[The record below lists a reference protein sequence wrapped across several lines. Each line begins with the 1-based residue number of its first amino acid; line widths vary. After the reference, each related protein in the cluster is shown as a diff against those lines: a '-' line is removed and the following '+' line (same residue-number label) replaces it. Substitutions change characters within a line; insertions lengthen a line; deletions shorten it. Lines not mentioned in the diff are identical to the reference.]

1 MSKWQCEEVRIMTV
15 ITKLSDDE
23 INKIQNLWTEGYSV
37 TQIAEMTKHSKSSV
51 SKYVHQVHSEPP
63 KNIVGT
69 APPDEVPVHSLERP
83 LEHPP
88 SDPPILPP
96 EETPQETIVTP
107 IEQAKR
113 AKTIET
119 KHLKPSAPLPPYEE
133 VPDPAAWLE
142 SFLSSYALKPAFI
155 QVQINRVARRR
166 ELPHPS
172 DLMADIQQMD
182 SGQKNLRQ
190 ISYIIEEYDYGM
202 RDYMKKYEIQQ
213 KPVSPHYGIPLPET
227 RYERRERYGG
237 YNAPS
242 GEYDPYQERRPEPST
257 YRNPY
262 YDNYPPPEQR
272 GAPIGYNQPPSVV
285 SELERYARIQNLM
298 KEAQEKNPM
307 LEQLQQ
313 ANVAIATELAEIKA
327 ERSREIASKLDR
339 MESTVQQYLVREQS
353 QQDKIREL
361 EMSQTQKT
369 VTESDL
375 KMQEI
380 ADKHTLEM
388 RKLDEKGKTRD
399 TIAGAVTTGFSQV
412 GQAIF
417 RTAQEQGEIEQ
428 EPTDRYT
435 DGRHMWQAECPY
447 CQTMITAPASAKTII
462 CPRCSKQLEVSDQ
475 TEISP
480 SPTTSASFT
489 VKPEEQIVIP
499 PSPKIDEPKVTLDE
513 EPREGYA
520 IADCP
525 YCKKKIE
532 IPKQAT
538 IVECP
543 YCAKRLQVQSP
554 KETQVE
560 THEEIPESIPDELFE
575 SIPEKKTEDEAEVKP
590 EVPDWREQ
598 QKMPEKKSNEI
609 VENTKTSD
617 ESEKAVKKVDTEIK
631 KEEFSPKE
639 KQDIEKIAENIAI
652 GEGVKKLEGELKKQD
667 LSHTKPFVC
676 EECGKEFE
684 REQQLKGHRLHHL
697 KEKKKKKKE
706 GVNDEKETN
715 IKNK

>member
-1 MSKWQCEEVRIMTV
+1 MSKWQYEEVRIMV
-15 ITKLSDDE
+15 AITKLSDEE
-23 INKIQNLWTEGYSV
+23 IKKIQDLWTEGYSV

-51 SKYVHQVHSEPP
+51 SKYVHQVHSRPP
-63 KNIVGT
+63 ENATET
-69 APPDEVPVHSLERP
+69 ATQYTPPMQSTEYPPD
-83 LEHPP
+83 
-88 SDPPILPP
+88 DPPIISPETPP
-96 EETPQETIVTP
+96 ETTVTP

-119 KHLKPSAPLPPYEE
+119 RHLQPASPLPPYEE

-142 SFLSSYALKPAFI
+142 KFLSSYRLHPAFI

-202 RDYMKKYEIQQ
+202 RDYMKKYEMQQ

-227 RYERRERYGG
+227 RYERHDRYGG
-237 YNAPS
+237 YDTS
-242 GEYDPYQERRPEPST
+242 REHDPYRERRSLPT
-257 YRNPY
+257 YPRDPY

-272 GAPIGYNQPPSVV
+272 GMPSGYNQPPSVV

-298 KEAQEKNPM
+298 KEAQERNPM
-307 LEQLQQ
+307 LDQLQQ
-313 ANVAIATELAEIKA
+313 ANTSIATELAEIKA
-327 ERSREIASKLDR
+327 ERSREIADKLNR
-339 MESTVQQYLVREQS
+339 LELSIQQYQGREQS

-361 EMSQTQKT
+361 ETRQTQKT

-380 ADKHTLEM
+380 TDKQTLEM

-399 TIAGAVTTGFSQV
+399 AIAGAVTTGFSQV

-417 RTAQEQGEIEQ
+417 RTAQEQGENEP
-428 EPTDRYT
+428 EPTERYT

-447 CQTMITAPASAKTII
+447 CQTMITAPSSAKTII
-462 CPRCSKQLEVSDQ
+462 CPGCSKQLEVSDQ
-475 TEISP
+475 AEIP
-480 SPTTSASFT
+480 TSPTTSASFT
-489 VKPEEQIVIP
+489 VKPEDQIVLP
-499 PSPKIDEPKVTLDE
+499 PLSKEDEPKMTLDE
-513 EPREGYA
+513 EPRDGYA

-543 YCAKRLQVQSP
+543 YCAKRLQVQP
-554 KETQVE
+554 PEETPVK
-560 THEEIPESIPDELFE
+560 TPEEIHEPIPQEILDTIPDEKTGTEKEIEE
-575 SIPEKKTEDEAEVKP
+575 SGL
-590 EVPDWREQ
+590 PDWREQ
-598 QKMPEKKSNEI
+598 QKMPVDQEAKKTEGEHVYIDKEIPPMDSPPMKVEEK
-609 VENTKTSD
+609 V
-617 ESEKAVKKVDTEIK
+617 VKKVDTEIK

-639 KQDIEKIAENIAI
+639 KQDIEKIAQNIAI
-652 GEGVKKLEGELKKQD
+652 GEGVKKLEEEIKKEELINP
-667 LSHTKPFVC
+667 KPFVC
-676 EECGKEFE
+676 EECGKEFQK
-684 REQQLKGHRLHHL
+684 EQQLKGHMLHHL
-697 KEKKKKKKE
+697 KEKKKKK
-706 GVNDEKETN
+706 G
-715 IKNK
+715 NK